1 MAAHA
6 FNLST
11 ALGAQWGGGVQRQVS
26 LWELETGLVYI
37 VSPKT
42 ARAT

>member
-11 ALGAQWGGGVQRQVS
+11 ALGAQWGGGAEAGES
-26 LWELETGLVYI
+26 LGVGDWPGLY
-37 VSPKT
+37 SES
-42 ARAT
+42 